1 MNPMPHLKQ
10 PIGILGGTF
19 DPVHFGHLRM
29 ALELHQALDLA
40 EVRLVPCYQP
50 VHRKMPVATPE
61 QRLKM
66 VREAIAKESAL
77 TVDACEIER
86 QGPSYTIDTLKA
98 INNSIPNTPLCLIMG
113 IDALL
118 SFSSWHQWEKILDL
132 AHLVVAHRPQYQL
145 PQTGIV
151 ADLLKERLRHNA
163 IDLHNSLAGNILLH
177 PVTQLEISAT
187 DIRKQIA
194 SGRNPRFL
202 LPDSVYNYIKEHG
215 TYSISRI

>member
-1 MNPMPHLKQ
+1 MPHLKQ

-29 ALELHQALDLA
+29 ALELYQALDLA

-66 VREAIAKESAL
+66 VTEAIAKESAF
-77 TVDACEIER
+77 TVDPCEIER
-86 QGPSYTIDTLKA
+86 QGPSYTIDTLKTLHA
-98 INNSIPNTPLCLIMG
+98 LLPNTPFCLIMG

-118 SFSSWHQWEKILDL
+118 SFSSWHQWENILDL

-177 PVTQLEISAT
+177 PVTPLEISST